1 MGLVAREIEAAGI
14 PTVAISLALEI
25 TQSVGVSR
33 ALFLK
38 WPLGHP
44 LGEANATAQQRT
56 VLYDSLHLLLTA
68 NAPGIIAEP
77 GYRWRRQEYSEPA
90 WEKLKEIVNGE

>member
-1 MGLVAREIEAAGI
+1 MGLVAREIEAVGI

-25 TQSVGVSR
+25 TQNVGVPR
-33 ALFLK
+33 ALFIK

-68 NAPGIIAEP
+68 DTPGVIAQP
-77 GYRWRRQEYSEPA
+77 GYRWRRQAYSEPS
-90 WEKLKEIVNGE
+90 WEKLGEL